1 MRGSGCGQGRLQ
13 AVSQAWGVGGG
24 PTWNPWACCT
34 QAAGP
39 GPEVRG
45 AGLRVLISNRLQVA
59 LLLVGWAGLW
69 NLGSRLWAQVAGGSL
84 SADPSA
90 EGGVRGG
97 EGENRKSVSWLWLSI
112 ARVTTCSPQPPCLTS
127 LPGGTSLSFLVLVT
141 GCTSVGRIPEAEIY
155 KITATDFYPLQEEAK
170 EEDRLAALRK
180 ILNSGVFYFSWP
192 NDGSCFDLTVRAQ
205 KQGDDSSEWGNSFF
219 W

>member
-1 MRGSGCGQGRLQ
+1 M
-13 AVSQAWGVGGG
+13 G
-24 PTWNPWACCT
+24 P
-34 QAAGP
+34 
-39 GPEVRG
+39 
-45 AGLRVLISNRLQVA
+45 RVLISNRLQVA

-69 NLGSRLWAQVAGGSL
+69 NHAPGFGLRWQ
-84 SADPSA
+84 ADPSA
-90 EGGVRGG
+90 EGGCGEVRERTGSPSRG
-97 EGENRKSVSWLWLSI
+97 CGCPLPMSPPAILS
-112 ARVTTCSPQPPCLTS
+112 PPCLTS
-127 LPGGTSLSFLVLVT
+127 FPGSASLSFLVLVT

-170 EEDRLAALRK
+170 EEDRLVALRK